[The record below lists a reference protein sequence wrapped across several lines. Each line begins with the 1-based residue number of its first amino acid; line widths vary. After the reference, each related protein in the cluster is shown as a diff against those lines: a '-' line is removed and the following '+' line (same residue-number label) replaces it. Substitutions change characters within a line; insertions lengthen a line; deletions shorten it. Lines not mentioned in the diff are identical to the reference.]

1 MLIGRLT
8 TSSVVLYVQQN
19 LIFFPV
25 IETRSNLFKQIEI
38 SMNLRKLKFAFLVF
52 VAASFFLSNT
62 SDAQDW
68 ARKMFKE
75 YVHDFQK
82 VPLGEIPEYRF
93 EIQNIYKEDIRIRSI
108 NSSCGCTIASSS
120 KNILKTWE
128 KGEIL
133 CRFNTPAVG
142 AGFKQATIT
151 VRFDRPFV
159 GEVQLTV
166 RGTIV
171 SGVSFSPDTIEFGQ
185 VSESHRPK
193 KTVRLSSAGNPYLRI
208 VDVKS
213 KFDHI
218 TVFNPER
225 VASAGNSAVYELTAQ
240 LKDSVPKGYS
250 QGELYV
256 IVEENPGNRPGNR
269 PILRQ
274 IPLKFNAKVVAP
286 LQLAPE
292 ILTLGAIEPGEK
304 ITQKIF
310 LTSEMAFKITDVR
323 CQSGAFSVRAEPDA
337 RKVHIVEVSY
347 TGEKK
352 LGRKENE
359 LSFYTDL
366 DSNASGRMTAVVE
379 IVEPGSDN

>member
-1 MLIGRLT
+1 
-8 TSSVVLYVQQN
+8 
-19 LIFFPV
+19 
-25 IETRSNLFKQIEI
+25 
-38 SMNLRKLKFAFLVF
+38 MNIRKIKFALFAILATF
-52 VAASFFLSNT
+52 TMLANT

-68 ARKMFKE
+68 ARKMFKQFE
-75 YVHDFQK
+75 HDFGR

-108 NSSCGCTIASSS
+108 SSSCGCTIASTS
-120 KNILKTWE
+120 KNVLKTWE

-171 SGVSFSPDTIEFGQ
+171 SGVSFSPDTLEFGQ
-185 VSESHRPK
+185 VSDSNRPK

-218 TVFNPER
+218 TVFSPKR
-225 VASAGNSAVYELTAQ
+225 VASAGSTVVYELTAQ
-240 LKDSVPKGYS
+240 LKNSAPKGYN
-250 QGELYV
+250 QGELFV

-274 IPLKFNAKVVAP
+274 IPLKFKAKVVAP

-292 ILTLGAIEPGEK
+292 ILTLGSIEPGEK
-304 ITQKIF
+304 ISQKVF
-310 LTSEMAFKITDVR
+310 LTSEVPFKITDVR
-323 CQSGAFSVRAEPDA
+323 CQSSAFSVKADSGS
-337 RKVHIVEVSY
+337 RKVHIVDVSY
-347 TGEKK
+347 VGEMKV
-352 LGRKENE
+352 GRKESE

-366 DSNASGRMTAVVE
+366 NSKAAGRMTAVVK
-379 IVEPGSDN
+379 IVEPGSNE

>member
-1 MLIGRLT
+1 
-8 TSSVVLYVQQN
+8 
-19 LIFFPV
+19 
-25 IETRSNLFKQIEI
+25 
-38 SMNLRKLKFAFLVF
+38 MNLRKIKLAIVAFLAV
-52 VAASFFLSNT
+52 STLLLNT
-62 SDAQDW
+62 ADAQDW

-75 YVHDFQK
+75 YVHDFK
-82 VPLGEIPEYRF
+82 SVPLGEIPEYRF
-93 EIQNIYKEDIRIRSI
+93 EIQNIYKEAIRIRSI
-108 NSSCGCTIASSS
+108 SSSCGCTIASSS
-120 KNILKTWE
+120 KNVLKTWE

-166 RGTIV
+166 SGTIV
-171 SGVSFSPDTIEFGQ
+171 SGVSFSPSTIEFGQ
-185 VSESHRPK
+185 VSDSNSPK
-193 KTVRLSSAGNPYLRI
+193 KTVRLSSAGNPYLNI

-218 TVFNPER
+218 TVFNPVR
-225 VASAGNSAVYELTAQ
+225 VASNNTSAVFELTAQ
-240 LKDSVPKGYS
+240 LKDSVPKGYN

-256 IVEENPGNRPGNR
+256 IVEENPRNRPGNR

-292 ILTLGAIEPGEK
+292 ILTLGSIEPGEK

-323 CQSGAFSVRAEPDA
+323 CQSGAFSVKAEPDA

-347 TGEKK
+347 TGEQKP
-352 LGRKENE
+352 GRKENQ

-366 DSNASGRMTAVVE
+366 DSNPAGRMTAVVE
-379 IVEPGSDN
+379 IVEPGS

>member
-1 MLIGRLT
+1 
-8 TSSVVLYVQQN
+8 
-19 LIFFPV
+19 
-25 IETRSNLFKQIEI
+25 
-38 SMNLRKLKFAFLVF
+38 MNIRKIKFALFAILAF
-52 VAASFFLSNT
+52 STLLANT

-75 YVHDFQK
+75 YVHDFRK

-108 NSSCGCTIASSS
+108 SSSCGCTIASAS
-120 KNILKTWE
+120 KNVLKMWE

-171 SGVSFSPDTIEFGQ
+171 SGVSFTPDTLEFGQ
-185 VSESHRPK
+185 VSDSNRPK

-218 TVFNPER
+218 TVFRPER
-225 VASAGNSAVYELTAQ
+225 VASAGSSVVYQLTAQ
-240 LKDSVPKGYS
+240 LKESVPKGYN
-250 QGELYV
+250 QGELFV

-269 PILRQ
+269 PVLRQ
-274 IPLKFNAKVVAP
+274 IPLKFKAKVVAP

-292 ILTLGAIEPGEK
+292 ILTLGSIEPGEK
-304 ITQKIF
+304 ISQKVF
-310 LTSEMAFKITDVR
+310 LTSEVPFKITDVR
-323 CQSGAFSVRAEPDA
+323 CQSGAFSVKADSDS
-337 RKVHIVEVSY
+337 RKVHIVDVSY
-347 TGEKK
+347 VGEKK
-352 LGRKENE
+352 MGRSENE

-366 DSNASGRMTAVVE
+366 DSNAAGRMTAVVR
-379 IVEPGSDN
+379 IVEPGSNE

>member
-1 MLIGRLT
+1 MHGI
-8 TSSVVLYVQQN
+8 
-19 LIFFPV
+19 
-25 IETRSNLFKQIEI
+25 LFKQMKFN
-38 SMNLRKLKFAFLVF
+38 MNIRKIKFVF
-52 VAASFFLSNT
+52 VAFVALLFASTLFSNT
-62 SDAQDW
+62 SHAQEW

-108 NSSCGCTIASSS
+108 SSSCGCTIASAS
-120 KNILKTWE
+120 KNVLKTWE
-128 KGEIL
+128 KGDIL

-159 GEVQLTV
+159 GEVQLNV

-171 SGVSFSPDTIEFGQ
+171 SGVSFTPNTIEFGQ
-185 VSESHRPK
+185 VSDSNRPK

-218 TVFNPER
+218 TVFRPER
-225 VASAGNSAVYELTAQ
+225 VASAGNSVVYELTAQ
-240 LKDSVPKGYS
+240 LKESVPKGYN

-274 IPLKFNAKVVAP
+274 IPVKFNAKVVAP

-292 ILTLGAIEPGEK
+292 ILTLGSLEPGEK
-304 ITQKIF
+304 IMQKVF
-310 LTSEMAFKITDVR
+310 LTSEMPFKITDVR
-323 CQSGAFSVRAEPDA
+323 CQSDAFSVKAESDA

-347 TGEKK
+347 VGEKK
-352 LGRKENE
+352 MGRQENE

-366 DSNASGRMTAVVE
+366 DSNAAGKMTAVVE
-379 IVEPGSDN
+379 IVEPGSDDD

>member
-1 MLIGRLT
+1 
-8 TSSVVLYVQQN
+8 
-19 LIFFPV
+19 
-25 IETRSNLFKQIEI
+25 
-38 SMNLRKLKFAFLVF
+38 MNIRKIKFALFAIL
-52 VAASFFLSNT
+52 AAFTMLANT

-68 ARKMFKE
+68 ARKMFKQYE
-75 YVHDFQK
+75 HDFRT

-108 NSSCGCTIASSS
+108 SSSCGCTIASAS
-120 KNILKTWE
+120 KNVLKMWE

-171 SGVSFSPDTIEFGQ
+171 SGVSFSPDTLDFGQ
-185 VSESHRPK
+185 VSDANMPK

-218 TVFNPER
+218 TVFRPER
-225 VASAGNSAVYELTAQ
+225 VASAGSSVVYELTAQ
-240 LKDSVPKGYS
+240 LKPSVPKGYN
-250 QGELYV
+250 QGELFV

-274 IPLKFNAKVVAP
+274 IPLKFKAKVVAP

-292 ILTLGAIEPGEK
+292 ILALGSIEPGEK
-304 ITQKIF
+304 ISQKVF
-310 LTSEMAFKITDVR
+310 LTSEMPFKITDVR
-323 CQSGAFSVRAEPDA
+323 CQSGAFSAKADSGS
-337 RKVHIVEVSY
+337 RKVHIVDVSY
-347 TGEKK
+347 VGEKTM
-352 LGRKENE
+352 GRKESE

-366 DSNASGRMTAVVE
+366 DSKAAGRMTAVVK
-379 IVEPGSDN
+379 IVEPGSSE

>member
-1 MLIGRLT
+1 
-8 TSSVVLYVQQN
+8 
-19 LIFFPV
+19 
-25 IETRSNLFKQIEI
+25 
-38 SMNLRKLKFAFLVF
+38 MNIRKIKFALFAILAF
-52 VAASFFLSNT
+52 STMLANT

-75 YVHDFQK
+75 YVHDFRK

-108 NSSCGCTIASSS
+108 SSSCGCTIASAS
-120 KNILKTWE
+120 KNVLKMWE

-171 SGVSFSPDTIEFGQ
+171 SGVSFTPDTLEFGQ
-185 VSESHRPK
+185 VSDSNRPK

-218 TVFNPER
+218 TVFRPER
-225 VASAGNSAVYELTAQ
+225 VASAGSSVVYQLTAQ
-240 LKDSVPKGYS
+240 LKESVPKGYN
-250 QGELYV
+250 QGELFV

-269 PILRQ
+269 PVLRQ
-274 IPLKFNAKVVAP
+274 IPLKFKAKVVAP

-292 ILTLGAIEPGEK
+292 ILTLGSIEPGEK
-304 ITQKIF
+304 ISQKVF
-310 LTSEMAFKITDVR
+310 LTSEVPFKITDVR
-323 CQSGAFSVRAEPDA
+323 CQSGAFSVRADSDS
-337 RKVHIVEVSY
+337 RKVHIVDVSY
-347 TGEKK
+347 VGEKK
-352 LGRKENE
+352 MGRLKNE
-359 LSFYTDL
+359 LSFFTDL
-366 DSNASGRMTAVVE
+366 DSNAAGRMTAVVR
-379 IVEPGSDN
+379 IVEPGNNE